1 MFFLFVILALLL
13 YTLCVH
19 EEKHIINFIF
29 KYFVPLLSLFVNQP
43 IHVCNFFF
51 WQLLLLLLQ
60 DYGY

>member
-51 WQLLLLLLQ
+51 GN
-60 DYGY
+60 YFYYCYRTMAN